1 MDISYGWINDFNGEG
16 LKIQDRKIL
25 MVKNVSRKRIAKN
38 QKEFNVEKVLKRKGN
53 KRYIKWKG

>member
-38 QKEFNVEKVLKRKGN
+38 QKEFNVQKVLKRKGD

>member
-16 LKIQDRKIL
+16 LKIQDQKIL

-38 QKEFNVEKVLKRKGN
+38 QKEFNVEKVLKRKGD

>member
-38 QKEFNVEKVLKRKGN
+38 QKEFNVEKVLKRKGD